1 MMWRNSRENGGKST
15 VKKKFWKSHEKVK
28 SGSYTGEKKCRQYKK
43 HLKDAPFLFHVGYR
57 YSWVKIS

>member
-28 SGSYTGEKKCRQYKK
+28 SGSYTGGKKNADNIRSTSKM
-43 HLKDAPFLFHVGYR
+43 PLFYFM
-57 YSWVKIS
+57 WDISTHG